1 MKLHALIPLLF
12 ALLAASAALSGVL
25 NGVVDTNNEDDAT
38 LADGALENFATDA
51 DVTTHKANWDDAT
64 TRACG
69 SHGSCGYG
77 ELCVSGKCVDGIFFK
92 LETRDEETNLDTE
105 GEPRRCNNIN
115 LWCPPHQFCYRSV
128 CVSIGALSARADAVF
143 HEETRCRMNMDCPP
157 SQSCVRGEC
166 RRRIPP
172 VA

>member
-1 MKLHALIPLLF
+1 MVPVDMVSFASVENASSESFLSLKRVTKVSIPHN
-12 ALLAASAALSGVL
+12 LSYHIL
-25 NGVVDTNNEDDAT
+25 
-38 LADGALENFATDA
+38 
-51 DVTTHKANWDDAT
+51 T
-64 TRACG
+64 TR
-69 SHGSCGYG
+69 
-77 ELCVSGKCVDGIFFK
+77 VSEANI
-92 LETRDEETNLDTE
+92 DTE